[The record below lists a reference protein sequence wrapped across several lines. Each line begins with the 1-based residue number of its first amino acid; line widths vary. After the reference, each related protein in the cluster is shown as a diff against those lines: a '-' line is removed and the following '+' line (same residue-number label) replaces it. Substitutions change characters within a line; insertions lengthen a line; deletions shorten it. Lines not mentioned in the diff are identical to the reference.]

1 MMRLMIMED
10 PAKLE
15 ETVDHMGDEAE
26 GGEVEGAGSGPGSP
40 VDSFGVGLGS
50 ASAPGSLVDSSGV
63 GLGSASSSSPG
74 GKEGPQ
80 QKGTWSG
87 PYLAHNSSFN
97 LDLAISQVPN
107 WYMRLSG

>member
-26 GGEVEGAGSGPGSP
+26 GGEVEG
-40 VDSFGVGLGS
+40 
-50 ASAPGSLVDSSGV
+50 DSSGV
-63 GLGSASSSSPG
+63 GLGSASSSLPG

-80 QKGTWSG
+80 QKGPWSG
-87 PYLAHNSSFN
+87 PYAAQNWSFN
-97 LDLAISQVPN
+97 LALAYSQVPILN
-107 WYMRLSG
+107 MRLSG

>member
-26 GGEVEGAGSGPGSP
+26 GGEVEGAGSASGSP
-40 VDSFGVGLGS
+40 
-50 ASAPGSLVDSSGV
+50 VDSSGV
-63 GLGSASSSSPG
+63 GLGSASSSLPG

-80 QKGTWSG
+80 QKGPWSG
-87 PYLAHNSSFN
+87 PNAAQNSSFN
-97 LDLAISQVPN
+97 LALAYSQVPILN
-107 WYMRLSG
+107 MRLSG

>member
-40 VDSFGVGLGS
+40 VDS
-50 ASAPGSLVDSSGV
+50 SGV

-74 GKEGPQ
+74 GKGGPQ